1 MLLAEITEKR
11 GLCVCVGGV
20 QVSLSTSDFCD
31 SKSIIRH
38 DGLGISKF
46 I

>member
-11 GLCVCVGGV
+11 GLGGGGV
-20 QVSLSTSDFCD
+20 QVNLSTSDFCD
-31 SKSIIRH
+31 SKSMIRD

-46 I
+46 V